1 MKISELIPSFSRLN
15 ELYFCEN
22 RVMYR
27 LSEIRE
33 VNTFYTYYSNMSE
46 VEHTLVDI
54 VGTNNFEIVLKRLK
68 EEVSK
73 NLSYYSSY
81 EVNLAKTIYG
91 SVYELQL
98 INEKIKEQKNITNK
112 VYREFKE
119 VDQLLDYNSS
129 NDNED
134 DKQLQIK
141 HDALDVQHKQEQ
153 LKLKQLYDD
162 ELDIKKE
169 IIAFTQIYEAIKELD
184 VKLLTLIGKYETL
197 NKNNPDSNEDNRV
210 NSNQDSIIGVTV
222 MQNLREEEQF
232 HNLNKKIIQAIDSI
246 FKKYEHD
253 KNIRTKV
260 GYCIIALNNKKYINK
275 DTNDDILINDFNK
288 DYLGLTDENDI
299 KLYEKSVKAII
310 RSYRKRDNN
319 MYKDKEKWGNGQ
331 QKKLREIEITINNYI
346 TGQET

>member
-1 MKISELIPSFSRLN
+1 
-15 ELYFCEN
+15 
-22 RVMYR
+22 
-27 LSEIRE
+27 
-33 VNTFYTYYSNMSE
+33 MSE
-46 VEHTLVDI
+46 VEHSLVDI

-81 EVNLAKTIYG
+81 EVNIAKTIYG

-98 INEKIKEQKNITNK
+98 INEKIKEQKNITDK

-184 VKLLTLIGKYETL
+184 VKLLTLIGKYETP
-197 NKNNPDSNEDNRV
+197 NQNNPDSDEDNRV

-319 MYKDKEKWGNGQ
+319 MDKDKEKWGNGQ

>member
-1 MKISELIPSFSRLN
+1 
-15 ELYFCEN
+15 
-22 RVMYR
+22 
-27 LSEIRE
+27 
-33 VNTFYTYYSNMSE
+33 
-46 VEHTLVDI
+46 
-54 VGTNNFEIVLKRLK
+54 
-68 EEVSK
+68 
-73 NLSYYSSY
+73 
-81 EVNLAKTIYG
+81 
-91 SVYELQL
+91 
-98 INEKIKEQKNITNK
+98 
-112 VYREFKE
+112 
-119 VDQLLDYNSS
+119 
-129 NDNED
+129 
-134 DKQLQIK
+134 
-141 HDALDVQHKQEQ
+141 
-153 LKLKQLYDD
+153 
-162 ELDIKKE
+162 
-169 IIAFTQIYEAIKELD
+169 
-184 VKLLTLIGKYETL
+184 
-197 NKNNPDSNEDNRV
+197 
-210 NSNQDSIIGVTV
+210 

-319 MYKDKEKWGNGQ
+319 MDKDKEKWGNGQ